1 MNRQKPLVLVAD
13 DDEDILELI
22 RLRLDRCG
30 YELVV
35 AHTGAEALAVASS
48 WHPDLA
54 LLDVN
59 MPGMDGYAVIAELR
73 GDPAT
78 SDIPVILLT
87 ARAQTADVSHGFALG
102 ADDYITKPFSPQELE
117 GRVASQLRQTDVPTM
132 QLRPAA
138 AEG

>member
-13 DDEDILELI
+13 DDDILELI

-30 YELVV
+30 YQLVV
-35 AHTGAEALAVASS
+35 ARTGAEALAVAASR
-48 WHPDLA
+48 HPDLA

-78 SDIPVILLT
+78 RGIPVILLT
-87 ARAQTADVSHGFALG
+87 ARAQTTDVSHGFALG
-102 ADDYITKPFSPQELE
+102 AADYITKPFSPQELE
-117 GRVASQLRQTDVPTM
+117 GRVASQLRQTDVPMM

>member
-1 MNRQKPLVLVAD
+1 MNRQKPLVLVAAD
-13 DDEDILELI
+13 DDDILELI

-30 YELVV
+30 YELVL
-35 AHTGAEALAVASS
+35 ARSGPEALAVAARR
-48 WHPDLA
+48 HPNLA

-59 MPGMDGYAVIAELR
+59 MPEMDGYAVVQALR
-73 GDPAT
+73 SDPAT
-78 SDIPVILLT
+78 SDIPVVLLT